1 MPTGREQAKKDAN
14 PGHVSDA
21 VDISRLAEQVLQGH
35 RRALARALTLVE
47 SEHPQHQALSLK
59 LFSELGN
66 AHLTAPR
73 AFRLGITGPPGAG
86 KSTVIER
93 LVLAWL
99 QDEAGHRSKVAVL
112 AIDPSSRK
120 TGGSLLGDKTRMGQI
135 AHHARVFVRPSPNS
149 QTLGGLG
156 RRTPLMCSLLE
167 RAGFDKIVVE
177 TVGVGQSEIVVRF
190 LVDRLLLVALPG
202 SGDEVQGIKRGL
214 MEEVD
219 VVAVKV
225 PRAPGGSGPS
235 LPPSPRRRS
244 LLFRAARP
252 GLASPA
258 PERQLRLDH
267 LESSSRTGRARLPDR
282 AAGARSLAGL
292 ARLPRLTG
300 PLGGAFAREPV
311 PLPQCRS
318 RTERSPLSPVSPD
331 PQTTKEARRASG
343 LFCCSESSRRRSR
356 ERREWCPRD
365 TGSWTVPADQH
376 R

>member
-219 VVAVKV
+219 VVAVNKADLGSSRAAV
-225 PRAPGGSGPS
+225 ANLRSALRVFRREVPVLAVSALTGDGFPELLEVLARPCPRAREGEVYFFEQHALAS
-235 LPPSPRRRS
+235 LRRRLNANS
-244 LLFRAARP
+244 DWTTLRARVERGELDFLTALPELDRL
-252 GLASPA
+252 LASPGY
-258 PERQLRLDH
+258 P
-267 LESSSRTGRARLPDR
+267 G
-282 AAGARSLAGL
+282 
-292 ARLPRLTG
+292 
-300 PLGGAFAREPV
+300 
-311 PLPQCRS
+311 
-318 RTERSPLSPVSPD
+318 
-331 PQTTKEARRASG
+331 
-343 LFCCSESSRRRSR
+343 
-356 ERREWCPRD
+356 
-365 TGSWTVPADQH
+365 
-376 R
+376 